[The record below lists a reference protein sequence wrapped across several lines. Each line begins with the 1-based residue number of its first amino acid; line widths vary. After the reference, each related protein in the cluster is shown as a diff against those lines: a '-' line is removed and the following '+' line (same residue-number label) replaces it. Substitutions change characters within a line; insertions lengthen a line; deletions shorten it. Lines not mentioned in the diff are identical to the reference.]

1 MVHLTK
7 SIISSFSLNIL
18 ISQILIKLHP
28 KTRDAEDLLQ
38 HQITNLLM
46 NITQENALDQK
57 YNIQKQ

>member
-1 MVHLTK
+1 MVHLPK

-46 NITQENALDQK
+46 NITQDSALDQK

>member
-18 ISQILIKLHP
+18 ISQILINLHP